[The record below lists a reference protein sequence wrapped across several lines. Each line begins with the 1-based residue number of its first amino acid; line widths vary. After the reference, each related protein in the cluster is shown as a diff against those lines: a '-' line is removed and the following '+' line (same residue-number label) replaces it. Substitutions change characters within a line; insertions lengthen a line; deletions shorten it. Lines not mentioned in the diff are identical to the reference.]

1 MEKQIKVDKIVSDEE
16 QIKTF
21 RRVCLGLQKEAQAQW
36 TRFPKI
42 DYLPQVPNLGPQMRT
57 EIYSRNSSQVDLGK
71 HNFFTYS

>member
-1 MEKQIKVDKIVSDEE
+1 MEKQIKADKIVSDEE

-42 DYLPQVPNLGPQMRT
+42 DYLPQVLKST
-57 EIYSRNSSQVDLGK
+57 LEIIRKLI
-71 HNFFTYS
+71 

>member
-36 TRFPKI
+36 ANFSRIYTPSPKAI
-42 DYLPQVPNLGPQMRT
+42 HR
-57 EIYSRNSSQVDLGK
+57 
-71 HNFFTYS
+71 